1 MGVIGTSGE
10 ALVCPGGLGL
20 WAGVFGSTLVQTG
33 RPLGHLEAKT
43 LGKSLG
49 SLTVLRSFSE
59 CPFFIIR
66 PDAVGIMGLVMS

>member
-43 LGKSLG
+43 LGKISRLIDRPAVFFG
-49 SLTVLRSFSE
+49 MS
-59 CPFFIIR
+59 FFIIR
-66 PDAVGIMGLVMS
+66 SDVVGIMGLVMS